1 MTEYVITAL
10 VLILAA
16 ALTILANRILGEMKE
31 RGMPTGQGGCSGNP
45 NCPLKHLE
53 DRGSPEK
60 KAGAEQA
67 AARENDLPS

>member
-10 VLILAA
+10 VLAA
-16 ALTILANRILGEMKE
+16 AVAVTVLANRILAEMKE

-53 DRGSPEK
+53 EREQPAEK
-60 KAGAEQA
+60 PDN
-67 AARENDLPS
+67 R